1 LILNIFIAY
10 SICQWLKNKL
20 KTFALVEVRQ
30 SLNFDNLDKVSI
42 SINFSVE
49 KQQEIIKEWEENK
62 EEINKHKL
70 SIKYLQEKLQKI
82 LDNIW

>member
-1 LILNIFIAY
+1 M
-10 SICQWLKNKL
+10 
-20 KTFALVEVRQ
+20 EVRQ